1 MVIVKIACA
10 QPERARVQPAGALR
24 TPCRTAL
31 NRRHVQCLR
40 ALVCAVTASHMPHLQ
55 SPLES
60 GAVGFAPPSTETV
73 RVTDHVRT
81 CTWQDLAQQE
91 QANAELQAFC
101 SASIR
106 GLGLESF
113 KPLLLK
119 GAVASWPAVD
129 KWSLDWLVEHYG
141 EQRVQVRAA
150 PSMRFA
156 YVEPR
161 LMRTY
166 LRFKSPHQAPSM
178 LAPMTLKE
186 FAMRAQQDSPDS
198 PLFYPHGEFYY
209 MQSPVTRDMRRSGDL
224 DFEQPPFSAV
234 LAPDEN
240 GERKIVPAATARLWI
255 SPRGAVSPLHFDC
268 HDSFL
273 IQMRGTKRMLLWSP
287 DQLHRIYPYRNWHI
301 LRRRGKVDPVKP
313 DFKKYP
319 KFAKAHAMEV
329 VLQPGDVLFFPGY
342 WAHYTESSSFSVSIT
357 CRFGL
362 AEEVCKRRSWF
373 SLLVRP

>member
-141 EQRVQVRAA
+141 ACSTVYALCICGATPYAHLFEVQEST
-150 PSMRFA
+150 PSTQHA
-156 YVEPR
+156 G
-161 LMRTY
+161 
-166 LRFKSPHQAPSM
+166 PHDTEGVCNAS
-178 LAPMTLKE
+178 
-186 FAMRAQQDSPDS
+186 
-198 PLFYPHGEFYY
+198 
-209 MQSPVTRDMRRSGDL
+209 
-224 DFEQPPFSAV
+224 
-234 LAPDEN
+234 
-240 GERKIVPAATARLWI
+240 TAR
-255 SPRGAVSPLHFDC
+255 
-268 HDSFL
+268 
-273 IQMRGTKRMLLWSP
+273 
-287 DQLHRIYPYRNWHI
+287 
-301 LRRRGKVDPVKP
+301 
-313 DFKKYP
+313 
-319 KFAKAHAMEV
+319 
-329 VLQPGDVLFFPGY
+329 QP
-342 WAHYTESSSFSVSIT
+342 
-357 CRFGL
+357 
-362 AEEVCKRRSWF
+362 
-373 SLLVRP
+373 